1 MLRIS
6 RGDTEGK
13 GGRHRANIHG
23 LRQGEAAFARIKAM
37 YLKELEIQGFKSFAD
52 RTRLTFEPGMIAIV
66 GPNGCGK
73 SNVSDAI
80 RWVLGEQRP
89 SALRCSKMQDLIF
102 SGTDARKP
110 LGMVEVT
117 LRFADCG
124 AALGTAFDEVS
135 IARRAY
141 RSGENAYF
149 LNKTP
154 CRLKDIQRLFM
165 GTGVGTT
172 SYSVMAQ
179 GQIDAILSSRPE
191 DRRAVFEEAAGV
203 TKFKADRKE
212 ALRKIQQTEENLTRL
227 SDILR
232 ELRRQATLLQRQAE
246 KAERARTLRSELRG
260 LDLFLSKR
268 RAAALEE
275 AVAEAGLRV
284 AEASNRILSIQ
295 DEAEAGARA
304 IASANARL
312 HEKEDAIA
320 RLSEESAASV
330 ARHTRAQEIIQTNLA
345 RIAEYR
351 NWAAGLEKEIEDA
364 RGQIAAAQADPSA
377 APDLSAFDDEQET
390 LQGLLDDAQEAYDA
404 LRSEADAARARLQEA
419 RDGLAHCDRQ
429 QLYWQQQLAKAEA
442 GREERLLR
450 RERLTAETAEAAR
463 LRDERVAARDH
474 ARAEAEAH
482 REAAQEARE
491 TLIALDEDRSF
502 VADDIASAKGRQ
514 EGRRQRRAALLA
526 QRELLARPAPGE
538 RPDAGL
544 RLLDP
549 ENPFGL
555 EPEDVLGSLAEAVE
569 VPPNVRL
576 AVGVALAPWTRAM
589 VVRTPEVAR
598 RILDLL
604 PGKFP
609 GEGLQLLVAEG
620 SAEATAPLPFGVTAK
635 PGFEGVVARLLAP
648 FHLVEGLPDAPP
660 AQGAYLTPEGA
671 VLYATGDVRLA
682 LDDASDPLA
691 RRMLCEDLD
700 AKVAALDR
708 EMAAEDA
715 EIETLQARL
724 EAMTAKLRDTQR
736 SLERTQRLADQA
748 EGAFAAAERDA
759 RAAEARFAELDAKRA
774 EAVAE
779 SGHEDAAHEAARQG
793 LAGLSEERARHTAAT
808 TDASSRLTAL
818 EGDLDAASARLS
830 EARFRMAGFA
840 QKREHALA
848 RQRDRE
854 ARLRELENVIAQR
867 EASVRACFGNVEKL
881 EADNAST
888 LASLDGMEQE
898 TLALQ
903 QQIEQA
909 RADRL
914 EIGAL
919 RDRLEAQT
927 ASARRTLLEAQEAKT
942 KAEVA
947 MAEARTRHQALME
960 RLTADYGTQPE
971 TLRDEPCAEW
981 PEGEEPSED
990 WMETRMGDIR
1000 AELDRIG
1007 PVNLLAIDEHRQ
1019 LEERHAFYQAQA
1031 DDLSRSRDE
1040 LLTLIKTINET
1051 SGRMFRETFDRANA
1065 NFEKMFTRLFHGGEA
1080 RLVLLENAEDPLE
1093 CGIDIIARPPGKKPQ
1108 TISLL
1113 SGGERTMTAVSLLFA
1128 IFLIKPA
1135 PFCLLDELDA
1145 ALDDSNIGRFVEAL
1159 KDFLVHSQFL
1169 IITHNQHTIAGSDI
1183 VYGVT
1188 MPEKGVSKTLS
1199 MRFSRTEKEGT
1210 ASA

>member
-1 MLRIS
+1 
-6 RGDTEGK
+6 
-13 GGRHRANIHG
+13 
-23 LRQGEAAFARIKAM
+23 M
-37 YLKELEIQGFKSFAD
+37 YLKELEILGFKSFAD
-52 RTRLTFEPGMIAIV
+52 RTRLTFEPGMVAIV

-102 SGTDARKP
+102 NGTDARKP
-110 LGMVEVT
+110 LGMAEVT
-117 LRFADCG
+117 LRFADCE
-124 AALGTAFDEVS
+124 AALGTAYDEVS
-135 IARRAY
+135 VARRAY

-165 GTGVGTT
+165 GTGVGTA

-227 SDILR
+227 TDILR

-246 KAERARTLRSELRG
+246 KAERARALRAELRG

-275 AVAEAGLRV
+275 TVAEAGLRV
-284 AEASNRILSIQ
+284 AEAANRILAIQ
-295 DEAEAGARA
+295 NEAEAGARA
-304 IASANARL
+304 IASANARIQ
-312 HEKEDAIA
+312 EKEDAIA
-320 RLSEESAASV
+320 RLSEESAASA
-330 ARHTRAQEIIQTNLA
+330 ARHTRAQEIVRTNLA

-351 NWAAGLEKEIEDA
+351 SWAAGLEREIEAA
-364 RGQIAAAQADPSA
+364 RGQIAAAQADASA

-390 LQGLLDDAQEAYDA
+390 LQGLLDDAQEAHDA
-404 LRSEADAARARLQEA
+404 LRAEADAVRARLQEA
-419 RDGLAHCDRQ
+419 REGLALCDRQ
-429 QLYWQQQLAKAEA
+429 QLHWQQQLAKADA

-450 RERLTAETAEAAR
+450 RERLSVEVAEAAR
-463 LRDERVAARDH
+463 LRDERGAACAA

-482 REAAQEARE
+482 RAAAQEARE
-491 TLIALDEDRSF
+491 ALIALDEDRSF
-502 VADDIASAKGRQ
+502 VADDIATAKARQ
-514 EGRRQRRAALLA
+514 EDRRRQCAALGA
-526 QRELLARPAPGE
+526 QRELLSRPDPGD
-538 RPDAGL
+538 RPDAGP

-549 ENPFGL
+549 GNPFGL
-555 EPEDVLGSLAEAVE
+555 APGDVLGPLAEAVE
-569 VPPNVRL
+569 VPKESRQ
-576 AVGVALAPWTRAM
+576 AVGVALAPWARAM
-589 VVRTPEVAR
+589 VVRNAAVAR
-598 RILDLL
+598 KVLDAL
-604 PGKFP
+604 PGRFP
-609 GEGLQLLVAEG
+609 EEGLQLLVAGGAEG
-620 SAEATAPLPFGVTAK
+620 APLPMGVSAK

-648 FHLVEGLPDAPP
+648 YRLTESLPEAPP
-660 AQGAYLTPEGA
+660 VRGAFITPAGE
-671 VLYATGDVRLA
+671 VVYATGDVRREPGG
-682 LDDASDPLA
+682 ASDPIA
-691 RRMLCEDLD
+691 RRMLCEELD
-700 AKVAALDR
+700 ERMAALDR
-708 EMAAEDA
+708 EVAAEEA
-715 EIETLQARL
+715 GLEALQARL
-724 EAMTAKLRDTQR
+724 EAMGAKLRDTQR
-736 SLERTQRLADQA
+736 TLERSRRAADQA

-759 RAAEARFAELDAKRA
+759 KAAEARFAELDARLA
-774 EAVAE
+774 EATAE
-779 SGHEDAAHEAARQG
+779 GGHEDEAREAARRG
-793 LAGLSEERARHTAAT
+793 LEGLSETRARHTAETSA
-808 TDASSRLTAL
+808 ASERLTAL
-818 EGDLDAASARLS
+818 EGDLDAASTRLS

-840 QKREHALA
+840 QRREHALA
-848 RQRDRE
+848 RLRDRE
-854 ARLRELENVIAQR
+854 TRLRELEGVVAQR
-867 EASVRACFGNVEKL
+867 EASVRSCFGNVEKL
-881 EADNAST
+881 EADNAAIV
-888 LASLDGMEQE
+888 ASLGGMEQE
-898 TLALQ
+898 TLTLQ
-903 QQIEQA
+903 RRIEQA

-914 EIGAL
+914 ELGAL
-919 RDRLEAQT
+919 RDHLEAQT

-960 RLTADYGTQPE
+960 RLTADYGTRPE
-971 TLRDEPCAEW
+971 TLKDEPCAEW
-981 PEGEEPSED
+981 PEGEAPEEA
-990 WMETRMGDIR
+990 WLEARMADIR

-1031 DDLSRSRDE
+1031 DDLARSRDE
-1040 LLTLIKTINET
+1040 LLALIKTINET
-1051 SGRMFRETFDRANA
+1051 SGRMFRETFERANA
-1065 NFEKMFTRLFHGGEA
+1065 NFETMFTRLFHGGEA
-1080 RLVLLENAEDPLE
+1080 KLVLMENADDPLE
-1093 CGIDIIARPPGKKPQ
+1093 CGIDIVARPPGKRPQ

-1145 ALDDSNIGRFVEAL
+1145 ALDDSNIGRFVDAL

-1199 MRFSRTEKEGT
+1199 MRFSRGAYEEMGGRRDEGAEVT
-1210 ASA
+1210 ASRMEARNGV